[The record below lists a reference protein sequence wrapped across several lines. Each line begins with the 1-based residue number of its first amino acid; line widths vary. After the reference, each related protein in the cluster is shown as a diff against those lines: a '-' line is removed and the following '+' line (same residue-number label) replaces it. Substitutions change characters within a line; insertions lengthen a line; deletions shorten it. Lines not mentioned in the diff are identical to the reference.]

1 MKKDLLSTALDEE
14 RRSQRL
20 LHGRQYR
27 RGEREREEWLNR
39 DATRGGSFFEGRK
52 TMREPLQSEEKCNDY
67 DDGGDVNTRTPSMTG
82 RGGDG
87 GDGADESSK
96 HYPPSLLSGQF
107 QRSFRSFLNGG
118 GERTSTPTS
127 QRLRPSPPPW
137 EVAPDGLR
145 RPRYMTVMRE
155 SSSSLGGRRA
165 PPLSRGDL
173 ATDVLDDARNDD
185 VEAGVMT
192 LDSRVATGSV

>member
-1 MKKDLLSTALDEE
+1 MISFPIRGGKSLVPSPSHARTQSYPYEFFFYSTIPGIPFDVNRDAYFMKKDLLSTALDEE

-52 TMREPLQSEEKCNDY
+52 TMRELLQSEEKCNDY
-67 DDGGDVNTRTPSMTG
+67 DDGVDVNTRTPSMTG

-87 GDGADESSK
+87 GDGANESSK

-118 GERTSTPTS
+118 GERTTAT
-127 QRLRPSPPPW
+127 QRRRHGPRRQIL
-137 EVAPDGLR
+137 VAPPSFGRWR
-145 RPRYMTVMRE
+145 RT
-155 SSSSLGGRRA
+155 A
-165 PPLSRGDL
+165 CD
-173 ATDVLDDARNDD
+173 
-185 VEAGVMT
+185 
-192 LDSRVATGSV
+192 